1 MYVVT
6 EEKRK
11 PEISSENNPDMGVWE
26 KNTLMKDMA
35 DVSTLLNKTKCWI
48 CMHMPTTGS
57 SGLVFAGVPL
67 TRKQIAEHPE
77 FSGTFQNEQGNDVE
91 FGWDSMDSEYQCKA
105 AIFNCTRD
113 CECIQHNLTCTKG
126 DIITGTKTTSC
137 RLTTGKFLNAHMC
150 QVIGMI
156 VTQANATWAVNK
168 SLPLYLGEVWWLCGH
183 NAYPEIPGGWFGT
196 CALGWVS
203 PAVWVNQSLPR
214 GLRLRNKREVPS
226 LDSGL
231 TLGGS
236 WSTQLA
242 RGLQP
247 NLGAAMNYRDLH
259 KLNNWTT
266 HMFNFTIKT
275 FKAINQEMQ
284 EIRTVVLQNRYA
296 LDYLLAAKGGVCA
309 LLGAMC
315 CTYIHDNGPNI
326 THTIQHMED
335 MIKHNPLVTPAE
347 ENAMDIWGALW
358 SWLPSGWMAGFVK
371 ILILVAGLLVGVC
384 CCLQLG
390 VTHPENLVSA
400 YLFHECPASLQVLFV
415 SLYRFSS

>member
-6 EEKRK
+6 EERRK

-35 DVSTLLNKTKCWI
+35 DVATLLNKTKCWV

-67 TRKQIAEHPE
+67 TRKQIAEHPGS
-77 FSGTFQNEQGNDVE
+77 FPGTFSSLLTDKKNKSILALSHRLQMEAEICFEITNQTGNGTFLGRYPHCKQTIVIDAKNLTWSGKNEQGNDVE

-126 DIITGTKTTSC
+126 DTIKGTSTTSC

-275 FKAINQEMQ
+275 LKAINQEMQ

-326 THTIQHMED
+326 THTIQHM
-335 MIKHNPLVTPAE
+335 
-347 ENAMDIWGALW
+347 
-358 SWLPSGWMAGFVK
+358 
-371 ILILVAGLLVGVC
+371 
-384 CCLQLG
+384 
-390 VTHPENLVSA
+390 
-400 YLFHECPASLQVLFV
+400 
-415 SLYRFSS
+415 

>member
-1 MYVVT
+1 MFPVLLCLLVSSAVLLADPVPHASFKLGT
-6 EEKRK
+6 EEVTWLTLSIWTSQPSTVSIHCPVARPVCSMNWSGPRRWLPSSSYTVTYSRWTCCFN
-11 PEISSENNPDMGVWE
+11 PEGCCSAYLSFFSTYQLVPQDNVSEQNLFTMSS
-26 KNTLMKDMA
+26 
-35 DVSTLLNKTKCWI
+35 
-48 CMHMPTTGS
+48 
-57 SGLVFAGVPL
+57 
-67 TRKQIAEHPE
+67 
-77 FSGTFQNEQGNDVE
+77 
-91 FGWDSMDSEYQCKA
+91 KA

-126 DIITGTKTTSC
+126 DTIQGTTTTSC
-137 RLTTGKFLNAHMC
+137 KQTTGKFLNAHMC

-168 SLPLYLGEVWWLCGH
+168 SLPLYLGKVWWLCGH
-183 NAYPEIPGGWFGT
+183 NAYPEIPGGWFET

-275 FKAINQEMQ
+275 LKANNQEMQ

-400 YLFHECPASLQVLFV
+400 YFIS
-415 SLYRFSS
+415 

>member
-1 MYVVT
+1 MT

-35 DVSTLLNKTKCWI
+35 DVATLLNKTKCWV

-67 TRKQIAEHPE
+67 TRKQIAEHP
-77 FSGTFQNEQGNDVE
+77 GVFQGL
-91 FGWDSMDSEYQCKA
+91 FKL
-105 AIFNCTRD
+105 
-113 CECIQHNLTCTKG
+113 HNLTCTKG

-156 VTQANATWAVNK
+156 ITQANATWAVNK

-203 PAVWVNQSLPR
+203 PAVWVNQSLPV

-275 FKAINQEMQ
+275 LKAINQEMQ

-296 LDYLLAAKGGVCA
+296 LDYILAAKGGVC
-309 LLGAMC
+309 
-315 CTYIHDNGPNI
+315 
-326 THTIQHMED
+326 HMED

-358 SWLPSGWMAGFVK
+358 SWLPSGWIAGFVK

-384 CCLQLG
+384 CCLYSKFYVKIYIIL
-390 VTHPENLVSA
+390 
-400 YLFHECPASLQVLFV
+400 
-415 SLYRFSS
+415 SSNGYILSESGTFWCCCAVFNFR